1 MQDKMRAVCTI
12 LGKEVGRNGM
22 NITDAQEEKEYTIRG
37 INTDDDELNTFL
49 FTLGCYAGEPVTLVS
64 HRQGSYVIAVK
75 DGRYS
80 IDTQLA
86 EAIEIQ

>member
-1 MQDKMRAVCTI
+1 
-12 LGKEVGRNGM
+12 M

-37 INTDDDELNTFL
+37 INTEDDELNAFL

-64 HRQGSYVIAVK
+64 HRQGSYVIADK

-86 EAIEIQ
+86 KAIEIQ

>member
-1 MQDKMRAVCTI
+1 
-12 LGKEVGRNGM
+12 M
-22 NITDAQEEKEYTIRG
+22 NITNAQEEVEYIIRG
-37 INTDDDELNTFL
+37 INTDDDELNAFL

-64 HRQGSYVIAVK
+64 HRRGSYVIAVK

-86 EAIEIQ
+86 EAIELQ

>member
-1 MQDKMRAVCTI
+1 
-12 LGKEVGRNGM
+12 M
-22 NITDAQEEKEYTIRG
+22 NITNAQEEKEYIIRG

-86 EAIEIQ
+86 KAIEIQ